1 MIVEMIRIDC
11 HVDRLERCQTELIAP
26 TLEDVPKMNWRFLL
40 LPLTLLFSYLTGQ
53 SFPPFQREFH
63 RRYELEDDAL
73 CASTHSLSGMVRI
86 FRGGVRA
93 HRPPWR
99 ELAIDTQLADC
110 WSAASSTPRVVYTFS
125 RFDLFSAPIV
135 HVVLEIRDTNQK
147 GLEAVYKDVDELFFK
162 YGENHGI
169 YFDETT
175 LQREAESDSQGLYKF
190 KYGMRGVDCTEL
202 QDWFLNLEQDKDTTK
217 QRGQGGTFIEIAH
230 VDCGK
235 FSFSICMAKSCPKDT
250 FPNFV
255 EKEES

>member
-1 MIVEMIRIDC
+1 MNQNEPAIEEIMIVEMIRIDC

-73 CASTHSLSGMVRI
+73 CASTHSLSGM
-86 FRGGVRA
+86 
-93 HRPPWR
+93 
-99 ELAIDTQLADC
+99 
-110 WSAASSTPRVVYTFS
+110 VVYTFS